1 MMHRKENDKAG
12 QESRDVHHVKNGM
25 VEIPEKEFEELKKKA
40 EEALAHQDKWLRA
53 HADFENMRKRMEKD
67 KIEFTK
73 YANED
78 MICELIGI
86 VDNFERGLKSA
97 EQKKDFD
104 LLHQGVDMILKQLHQ
119 LLEARGLKRIKSTGE
134 KFDPYRHEALEVVPG
149 EPGMEGKVTE
159 ELQTG
164 YELNGRVIRPAKVR
178 VVKNNS
184 EEENSEEK
192 EDNTED
198 NTEEEEK

>member
-1 MMHRKENDKAG
+1 MMHKKENDKAG
-12 QESRDVHHVKNGM
+12 QESHDIHHVKNGM
-25 VEIPEKEFEELKKKA
+25 VELPEKEFEELKKKA
-40 EEALAHQDKWLRA
+40 EEASAHQDKWLRA

-67 KIEFTK
+67 KIEFIK

-119 LLEARGLKRIKSTGE
+119 LLEARGLKRIKSAGE

-149 EPGMEGKVTE
+149 EPSMEGKIAE

-178 VVKNNS
+178 VVKNNI
-184 EEENSEEK
+184 EEKNNDEK
-192 EDNTED
+192 EDNAG
-198 NTEEEEK
+198 EEEK